1 LPERL
6 ATMGEIHTGLLH
18 NSVAVTGDLATRL
31 LDPGVGERVRR
42 SERPIARALSPDQ
55 LTGVDCT
62 LSTVSGAR
70 ARGIGTTASRTT
82 LTGGHLLQGSARV
95 TVVPARVTRRLPW
108 SHYLSRPG
116 VVESLHRA
124 APGPLASGFL
134 AGPGDGEL
142 DLGAVASRAMD
153 QVQQRGELDHRAAFR
168 SVRTRLRWAV
178 EPEQRRTVRFAVLDA
193 GTRTLR
199 LPPTDAPL
207 PAVVAVCEDLARH
220 DWLLTTLLAMVD
232 RSGIGSASRTAVV
245 DRLRPAIDFLLH
257 LWMPGTGNDEL
268 STQVWQALERHPG
281 PSRQWQVNVDR
292 VRDQLAL
299 AALDKLSAR
308 PNGDSGSD
316 EW

>member
-1 LPERL
+1 LAERL

-42 SERPIARALSPDQ
+42 SERPIPRALSPDQ

-62 LSTVSGAR
+62 LSTGSGAR
-70 ARGIGTTASRTT
+70 ARGIGTTLSRTT
-82 LTGGHLLQGSARV
+82 LTGGHLLQGSARI
-95 TVVPARVTRRLPW
+95 TVEPAGVTRRLPW

-124 APGPLASGFL
+124 TPGPLADGFL

-153 QVQQRGELDHRAAFR
+153 QVQQRVELDHRAAFR
-168 SVRTRLRWAV
+168 SVRTRLRWVV
-178 EPEQRRTVRFAVLDA
+178 EPRREQRGVRFAVLDA
-193 GTRTLR
+193 STRTLR
-199 LPPTDAPL
+199 LPATDAP
-207 PAVVAVCEDLARH
+207 PAAVLAVCEDLARH
-220 DWLLTTLLAMVD
+220 DWLLTTLLSMVD
-232 RSGIGSASRTAVV
+232 RSGIGAGARDAIV

-257 LWMPGTGNDEL
+257 LWMPGAGADPL

-308 PNGDSGSD
+308 PNGDGSD